1 MPRYFEMLTSSTS
14 GIGNGLRNENMYDDA
29 SATVATGQCSGMI
42 AGGSPR
48 PVARYCQSPRFGL
61 VSVICV
67 CSSSP
72 IELGEGLLHGAVL
85 ETVEGNDSN
94 PSPGVEPAST
104 ASRFAASANQVEE
117 GLQSCD
123 FLVQGDS
130 KCHECA
136 GRRVEA
142 RRAGPGAIGFPYQS
156 GQLSRG
162 RNRPCLTLKYNFSG
176 NGGCIGVLAV
186 GPYEF
191 CKFPFLDSGEQGHD
205 ALAAILV
212 QSHVQRSVFLE
223 AKPSLGIIQLIG
235 GHPEIG
241 EDDIHLSIHRPEVS
255 GGRDE

>member
-1 MPRYFEMLTSSTS
+1 
-14 GIGNGLRNENMYDDA
+14 
-29 SATVATGQCSGMI
+29 MI
-42 AGGSPR
+42 RAASPR
-48 PVARYCQSPRFGL
+48 R
-61 VSVICV
+61 
-67 CSSSP
+67 SSSAKACFTGRSSR
-72 IELGEGLLHGAVL
+72 LWK
-85 ETVEGNDSN
+85 GNDSN

-191 CKFPFLDSGEQGHD
+191 CKFPFLDSGEHFVMTLSPPSWSSLMSSGRLPGSQTLSGHHPAD
-205 ALAAILV
+205 W
-212 QSHVQRSVFLE
+212 RTPRDRRGRYPPFD
-223 AKPSLGIIQLIG
+223 PSPG
-235 GHPEIG
+235 GVW
-241 EDDIHLSIHRPEVS
+241 R
-255 GGRDE
+255 RDE